1 MSFLYKLSVII
12 CLSFFVSSCGN
23 LKIVKVSDEVKKI
36 DTLNS
41 EGIVQK
47 SYYMKFNKEL
57 NKWFQATC
65 SNKDKIILCEYTN
78 VALSQIARDL
88 KDNNDIN
95 DNQQQSDNNQQ
106 QSDNNQ
112 EQSDNNQEQSNDNQ
126 QQSNNNQEQSND
138 DQEENFDPFGLPLE
152 PPLENECN
160 GDFNVC

>member
-1 MSFLYKLSVII
+1 MNFLYKISAII
-12 CLSFFVSSCGN
+12 CLLFFVSSCGN
-23 LKIVKVSDEVKKI
+23 LKIVKVSDEIKKI

-47 SYYMKFNKEL
+47 SYYMKFNKKL

-65 SNKDKIILCEYTN
+65 STKDKIILCKYTN

-95 DNQQQSDNNQQ
+95 NNL
-106 QSDNNQ
+106 
-112 EQSDNNQEQSNDNQ
+112 EQSNDNQEQSNDNQ
-126 QQSNNNQEQSND
+126 EENL
-138 DQEENFDPFGLPLE
+138 ENFDPFGPPPEPPLE

>member
-1 MSFLYKLSVII
+1 MNFLSKISVII
-12 CLSFFVSSCGN
+12 CLLFFVSSCGN
-23 LKIVKVSDEVKKI
+23 LKIVKVSDEIKKI

-47 SYYMKFNKEL
+47 SYYMKFNKKL

-65 SNKDKIILCEYTN
+65 STKDKIILCKYTN

-95 DNQQQSDNNQQ
+95 
-106 QSDNNQ
+106 
-112 EQSDNNQEQSNDNQ
+112 NNQEQSNDNRE
-126 QQSNNNQEQSND
+126 QSNDNQEQSND
-138 DQEENFDPFGLPLE
+138 NQEESFDPFGPPLE

>member
-1 MSFLYKLSVII
+1 MNFLSKISVII
-12 CLSFFVSSCGN
+12 CLLFFVSSCGN
-23 LKIVKVSDEVKKI
+23 LKIVKVSDEIKKI

-47 SYYMKFNKEL
+47 SYYMKFNKKL

-65 SNKDKIILCEYTN
+65 STKDKIILCKYTN

-88 KDNNDIN
+88 KDKNDIN
-95 DNQQQSDNNQQ
+95 
-106 QSDNNQ
+106 
-112 EQSDNNQEQSNDNQ
+112 NNQEQSNDNQ
-126 QQSNNNQEQSND
+126 EQSND
-138 DQEENFDPFGLPLE
+138 NQEENFDPFDPFEPPLE